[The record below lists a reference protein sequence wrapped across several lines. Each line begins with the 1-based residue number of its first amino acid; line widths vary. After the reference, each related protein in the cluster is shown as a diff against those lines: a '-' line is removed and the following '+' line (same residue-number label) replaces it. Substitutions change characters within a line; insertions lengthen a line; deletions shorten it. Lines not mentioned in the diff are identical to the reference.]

1 MEEVVIV
8 GAKRTPIGKINKSL
22 ASYSAVELGTITAQ
36 AVLKQANIDPEDVDQ
51 VIFGNAIQAG
61 NGQNIAR
68 QIEINAGI
76 SPQSTAFTVNQ
87 VCGSGLKAIQSAMNE
102 LLLGNADV
110 ILAGGTESMSNVPYL
125 NKQQRKGNR
134 FGSITLE
141 DALETDGLMDAFS
154 LLPMGITGENVAD
167 QFNVSREDQD
177 RFALASHQKALAAYQ
192 RGAFDDEIVPVLLP
206 NGDLMAVD
214 ESIRPDTSL
223 AKLAQLKPAFLPD
236 GTVTAGNS
244 PTLND
249 GASALILTTANYAKQ
264 HHLPVLAHLNGY
276 AERGI
281 DPSIMGYA
289 PYYAVNR
296 LLDRQNHTV
305 ADVDLFEVNEAFAS
319 QSVAVTRDLDIP
331 ADKININGGAIALG
345 HPLGD
350 SGARIVTT
358 LLYNLRHNNK
368 HTGIAT
374 LCMGG
379 GIGAALSITVD

>member
-22 ASYSAVELGTITAQ
+22 AAYSAVELGTIAVQ
-36 AVLKQANIDPEDVDQ
+36 AAVKQANIDTQSIEQ

-68 QIEINAGI
+68 QIEINAGLN
-76 SPQSTAFTVNQ
+76 PTSTAFTVNQ

-102 LLLGNADV
+102 LMLGNAEV
-110 ILAGGTESMSNVPYL
+110 IVAGGTESMSNVPFL
-125 NKQQRKGNR
+125 NKNQRSGTK
-134 FGSITLE
+134 FGSVTLT
-141 DALETDGLMDAFS
+141 DALETDGLTDAFS
-154 LLPMGITGENVAD
+154 EMPMGITGENVAD
-167 QFNVSREDQD
+167 QFNVSRAEQDQ
-177 RFALASHQKALAAYQ
+177 FALKSHQKALAAYQ
-192 RGAFDDEIVPVLLP
+192 RDDFADEIIPIVLP
-206 NGDLMAVD
+206 SGDVMAVD
-214 ESIRPDTSL
+214 ESIRADTSL
-223 AKLAQLKPAFLPD
+223 EKLAQLKPAFIPN
-236 GTVTAGNS
+236 GTITAGNA

-249 GASALILTTANYAKQ
+249 GAAALVLTTAKYAKE
-264 HHLPVLAHLNGY
+264 HDLVVLAKLTGY
-276 AERGI
+276 AEHGI

-296 LLDRQNHTV
+296 LLERQNRSIEEI
-305 ADVDLFEVNEAFAS
+305 DLFEINEAFAS
-319 QSVAVTRDLDIP
+319 QSVAVTRDLHIP

-358 LLYNLRHNNK
+358 LIYNLK
-368 HTGIAT
+368 HTNQHSGIAT

-379 GIGAALSITVD
+379 GIGAALAVEI